1 MRTTFGTVFALLLG
15 LVIFDV
21 GLSHQNSFPGTYA
34 FYGLTGSLL
43 FTGIGLIVSTILK
56 KKRASK

>member
-1 MRTTFGTVFALLLG
+1 MRTTFGTIFILLLG

-21 GLSHQNSFPGTYA
+21 GLPHLNSFPGTYA
-34 FYGLTGSLL
+34 FYGITGSLL
-43 FTGIGLIVSTILK
+43 FTGAGLIISTILK